1 MLLIES
7 KTELMH
13 TAKVLLRYDDNTT
26 KEITITD
33 GIFMLLKYRY
43 NGNKNID
50 VVKVNKVKA
59 IFKPLNPTQVIFDGA
74 ILVLDIAREF
84 NSKRIH
90 ITTDDILNA
99 KIITEESAMDF
110 LEHWDKIDKSDALFE
125 PEATKDDTIDIDPE
139 FGVDVDPEESEP
151 TDPTPDDNKDQETEN
166 KGDTSENPDSGKE
179 SETSNNDTESKE
191 STDTD

>member
-1 MLLIES
+1 MLLIQS

-13 TAKVLLRYDDNTT
+13 TAKVSLRYDDNTT

-110 LEHWDKIDKSDALFE
+110 LEHWDEIDKSDALFE
-125 PEATKDDTIDIDPE
+125 PEATKDDTMDIDPE
-139 FGVDVDPEESEP
+139 FGVDDEPEEP

-166 KGDTSENPDSGKE
+166 KGDISENPDSGKE
-179 SETSNNDTESKE
+179 SETSNNDAESKE
-191 STDTD
+191 STDTE